1 MCNYCNIWH
10 DQLNIT
16 DLFFPPYIQ
25 YLNFVSCHSY
35 ISPHLQS
42 HFSEFIQTLRHSTY
56 LPNFNLHKS
65 FEKSTTVNQ
74 IQPLIL
80 DKGTTKY
87 VACMVNPVK
96 GSKITLCQDYGSL
109 NRVRAP
115 SEPLNSMIFPWLFHD
130 KEIPWPF
137 STQPCTQKGS
147 ARISFFCGIFQFF
160 MTFPWLYTFFK
171 DFHDFSRPGSQSFT
185 FHDFSR
191 FSMTAWSLFKV
202 SFFVLFCTFLQV
214 FPHTQ
219 TFMNN
224 IVQRENMAK

>member
-1 MCNYCNIWH
+1 MFLVTHTFPLTSSHIS
-10 DQLNIT
+10 LNLYKLWDIPHIC
-16 DLFFPPYIQ
+16 L
-25 YLNFVSCHSY
+25 
-35 ISPHLQS
+35 ISTCTRALRKVPQS
-42 HFSEFIQTLRHSTY
+42 
-56 LPNFNLHKS
+56 
-65 FEKSTTVNQ
+65 TVNQ

-80 DKGTTKY
+80 DKGMTKY

-147 ARISFFCGIFQFF
+147 ARISFFVVYFNFS
-160 MTFPWLYTFFK
+160 WLFHDFIHFFK

-202 SFFVLFCTFLQV
+202 SFFFFLYISTSLFSYTNFHEQYCKTGEHGKIEIL
-214 FPHTQ
+214 HC
-219 TFMNN
+219 
-224 IVQRENMAK
+224 